1 MLFEAATYPQ
11 FVDIIKP
18 HFLLEINEKIT
29 SIVCT
34 RYKNYCR
41 YTDVALAARFLTFIS
56 IRLCK
61 RLFTPEN
68 RFRTCPAAFSFC
80 AVSFQKC
87 GVLV

>member
-1 MLFEAATYPQ
+1 MLLEAATCPL

-18 HFLLEINEKIT
+18 HFLLKIHEIVTPK
-29 SIVCT
+29 V
-34 RYKNYCR
+34 YKNYCG
-41 YTDVALAARFLTFIS
+41 YTDVALAARFLIFIS
-56 IRLCK
+56 IYISK

-80 AVSFQKC
+80 AVSFQQC